1 MNIGTFIRNKH
12 NLIFKL
18 LMLCL
23 FSLLISIQLP
33 KENVNYHVLT
43 EFEAVWTYP
52 DLFLE
57 EDLLIAKTKADL
69 EKEKLEIVNQA
80 GIYFEESKDELT
92 KKLENFESLKSINR
106 VVFSALKPLLD
117 SIYRTGII
125 ETLPIGEQQKPLLL
139 YDGLYAKQFIYSDYF
154 TITSAMEFAEKQAVS
169 ADAKSKLL
177 DYLSITIYKND
188 AKTTYFLNQKLNSI
202 SLYKFV
208 YRKGNCLIRQ
218 NERLTKNSKFLIN
231 RYINQRSKFTNNSL
245 VKFVANYLLVTFIL
259 LVLLGYMFYFRKPL
273 FGYNRHV
280 IFLLFIPL
288 VSATALAFITKY
300 GLLVYS
306 LPYMLIP
313 ILVRVFFDSR
323 TALFTHLVSMLIGC
337 LFVSDKFQFLLLQ
350 LLTGISTLFVV
361 AEMRRRQQL
370 INATIVSLLV
380 YSLLFILYHLS
391 IEVNEVITLKSS
403 YLPFLISTVLLLLA
417 YPLILFCEKTFG
429 FISDFKLL
437 ELCDLSQ
444 PLLRQLSQDVPG
456 TFQHSLQVANLA
468 EEAIYYLGG
477 NTLLVRTGALYHDIG
492 KINNPHFFTENVGN
506 AYSPHLEMQP
516 LESAKII
523 INHVIDG
530 IEMAKAHN
538 LPESVIDFIRT
549 HHGTTSVGYFLN
561 LYKKQSGLL
570 EIDETEFKYKGPI
583 PFSKETAVLM
593 LADGVEAASRSLK
606 HYDAVSIS
614 ELVDNIIDYKI
625 KQNQLINADI
635 TFKDITTIKK
645 IFKKRLL
652 NIYHARID
660 YPTSN

>member
-1 MNIGTFIRNKH
+1 MNIGKFIRNKH
-12 NLIFKL
+12 NLIFKV

-57 EDLLIAKTKADL
+57 EDLLITKTKADL
-69 EKEKLEIVNQA
+69 EKEKLEIVDQA
-80 GIYFEESKDELT
+80 GIYFEERKDELT
-92 KKLENFESLKSINR
+92 KKLENFESLKSTNK

-125 ETLPIGEQQKPLLL
+125 ETLPIAEQQKPLLL
-139 YDGLYAKQFIYSDYF
+139 YDGLYAKQIIYSNYF
-154 TITSAMEFAEKQAVS
+154 TITSAMEFAEKQAIS
-169 ADAKSKLL
+169 EDAKSKLP
-177 DYLSITIYKND
+177 DYLSITVYKND
-188 AKTTYFLNQKLNSI
+188 AKTSYFLNQKLNSI

-208 YRKGNCLIRQ
+208 YLKGNCLIRQ

-273 FGYNRHV
+273 FGNNRHV

-288 VSATALAFITKY
+288 VNATGLAFITNY
-300 GLLVYS
+300 GLLIYS
-306 LPYMLIP
+306 LPYMLII

-370 INATIVSLLV
+370 INAALVSLLV

-391 IEVNEVITLKSS
+391 IGVNEVIMLKSS

-468 EEAIYYLGG
+468 EEAIYYIGG

-625 KQNQLINADI
+625 KQNQLINANI
-635 TFKDITTIKK
+635 TFKDITIIKK

-660 YPTSN
+660 YPSSN

>member
-12 NLIFKL
+12 NLIFKV

-57 EDLLIAKTKADL
+57 EDLLITKTKADL
-69 EKEKLEIVNQA
+69 EKEKLEIVDQA
-80 GIYFEESKDELT
+80 GIYFEERKDELT
-92 KKLENFESLKSINR
+92 KKLENFESLKSTNK

-125 ETLPIGEQQKPLLL
+125 ETLPIAEQQKPLLL
-139 YDGLYAKQFIYSDYF
+139 YDGLYAKQIIYSNYF
-154 TITSAMEFAEKQAVS
+154 TITSAMEFAEKQAIS
-169 ADAKSKLL
+169 EDAKSKLP
-177 DYLSITIYKND
+177 DYLSITVYKND
-188 AKTTYFLNQKLNSI
+188 AKTSYFLNQKLNSI

-273 FGYNRHV
+273 FGNNRHV

-288 VSATALAFITKY
+288 VSATGLAFITKY

-370 INATIVSLLV
+370 INAALVSLLV

-391 IEVNEVITLKSS
+391 IGVNEVIMLKSS

-468 EEAIYYLGG
+468 EEAIYYIGG

-625 KQNQLINADI
+625 KQNQLINANI
-635 TFKDITTIKK
+635 TFKDITIIKK

>member
-1 MNIGTFIRNKH
+1 MNIGKFIRNKH
-12 NLIFKL
+12 NLIFKV

-57 EDLLIAKTKADL
+57 EDLLITKTKADL
-69 EKEKLEIVNQA
+69 EKEKLEIVDQA
-80 GIYFEESKDELT
+80 GIYFEERKDELT
-92 KKLENFESLKSINR
+92 KKLENFESLKSTNK

-125 ETLPIGEQQKPLLL
+125 ETLPIAEQQKPLLL
-139 YDGLYAKQFIYSDYF
+139 YDGLYAKQIIYSNYF
-154 TITSAMEFAEKQAVS
+154 TITSAMEFAEKQAIS
-169 ADAKSKLL
+169 EDAKSKLP
-177 DYLSITIYKND
+177 DYLSITVYKND
-188 AKTTYFLNQKLNSI
+188 AKTSYFLNQKLNSI

-273 FGYNRHV
+273 FGNNRHV

-288 VSATALAFITKY
+288 VNATGLAFITKY
-300 GLLVYS
+300 GLLIYS

-370 INATIVSLLV
+370 INAALVSLLV

-391 IEVNEVITLKSS
+391 IGVNEVIMLKSS

-468 EEAIYYLGG
+468 EEAIYYIGG

-625 KQNQLINADI
+625 KQNQLINANI
-635 TFKDITTIKK
+635 TFKDITIIKK

-660 YPTSN
+660 YPASN